1 MTIYVLGDKK
11 PEIAETAYVHPQAS
25 VIGDVKIGER
35 VFVAPMVSIR
45 GDRGRIEIG
54 DETNVQDG
62 AVIHSD
68 PRFTTK
74 IGRRV
79 NIGHN
84 ATIHAE
90 SVGDNAA
97 IGMGAV
103 LMLGSK
109 VAEGAM
115 IANSALLHNKMET
128 EPNKIYAGVP
138 AKYMRDLDPESEAR
152 KAIDIYIDSY
162 VENTRSYRHELKE
175 TDKWHDPYP
184 FECINNC

>member
-1 MTIYVLGDKK
+1 MAIYKLGEKK
-11 PEIAETAYVHPQAS
+11 PEIAPTAYVHPQAS

-35 VFVAPMVSIR
+35 VFVAPMASIR

-68 PRFTTK
+68 SSFVTR

-90 SVGDNAA
+90 SIDDNAA

-109 VAEGAM
+109 VAKGVM
-115 IANSALLHNKMET
+115 IANSALLHSKTQT

-138 AKYMRDLDPESEAR
+138 ARYMRELDPTGEAR
-152 KAIDIYIDSY
+152 KAIDIYLDDY
-162 VENTRSYRHELKE
+162 VESIEMYK
-175 TDKWHDPYP
+175 TDLSEVSD
-184 FECINNC
+184 

>member
-1 MTIYVLGDKK
+1 MTIYELGNKK
-11 PEIAETAYVHPQAS
+11 PEIAKSAYVHPQAS

-35 VFVAPMVSIR
+35 VFVAPMASIR

-68 PRFTTK
+68 SEFITR

-90 SVGDNAA
+90 SIEDNAA

-103 LMLGSK
+103 LMLGSR
-109 VAEGAM
+109 VAKGVM
-115 IANSALLHNKMET
+115 IANSALLHSKT
-128 EPNKIYAGVP
+128 VTDPNKIYAGVP
-138 AKYMRDLDPESEAR
+138 ARYLRDMEPSSDAR
-152 KAIDIYIDSY
+152 RAIDEYLDTY
-162 VENTRSYRHELKE
+162 VENTKTYNSDLRKIE
-175 TDKWHDPYP
+175 D
-184 FECINNC
+184 

>member
-1 MTIYVLGDKK
+1 MAIYKLGEKK
-11 PEIAETAYVHPQAS
+11 PEIAPTAYVHPQAS

-68 PRFTTK
+68 PRFVTR

-90 SVGDNAA
+90 LVEDNAA
-97 IGMGAV
+97 IGMNAV
-103 LMLGSK
+103 LMLGTK
-109 VAEGAM
+109 VAKGAM
-115 IANSALLHNKMET
+115 IANSALLHNKTMT
-128 EPNKIYAGVP
+128 EPNKIYSGIP
-138 AKYMRDLDPESEAR
+138 AKYMRDFDPNSEAR
-152 KAIDIYIDSY
+152 KDIDNYVDSY
-162 VENTRSYRHELKE
+162 VANAEAYKRDLREV
-175 TDKWHDPYP
+175 DD
-184 FECINNC
+184 

>member
-1 MTIYVLGDKK
+1 MTIYDLGDKI

-35 VFVAPMVSIR
+35 VFIAPMASIR

-68 PRFTTK
+68 PRFTTR
-74 IGRRV
+74 IGSRV

-109 VAEGAM
+109 VSEGAM
-115 IANSALLHNKMET
+115 IANSALLHIKTET

-138 AKYMRDLDPESEAR
+138 AKYMRDLDPEGAAR

-162 VENTRSYRHELKE
+162 IENTRTYKNDLKNRN
-175 TDKWHDPYP
+175 K
-184 FECINNC
+184 